1 MWVTLRNVLHMYVVE
16 VQLSTN
22 RLCQFARYFRQGG
35 GGGGGGEG
43 VSKNKL

>member
-22 RLCQFARYFRQGG
+22 RLWQFARYCRQGG
-35 GGGGGGEG
+35 GGGGGGGG